1 MANSLGTDQGSF
13 AANLGKPTY
22 PLGVIAGSRHR
33 DNDDLLPG
41 EDDGLVTVKSTRVD
55 GMTDFLK
62 VNAGHADLRY
72 SEKVARQTALFSRTG
87 KFAQPALTLSQ

>member
-13 AANLGKPTY
+13 AATLGKPTY
-22 PLGVIAGSRHR
+22 PLRVIAGSRQR

-41 EDDGLVTVKSTRVD
+41 KDDGLVTVKSTLVD

-62 VNAGHADLRY
+62 VNAGHANLRY
-72 SEKVARQTALFSRTG
+72 SEEVARQTALFLRIG
-87 KFAQPALTLSQ
+87 KFAQPALTLS